1 VERRFTFREAASV
14 IANPET
20 GIISVRATSRQH
32 EKVQEFIDQ
41 VIGSAKRQ
49 VLIEATIVEVTLS
62 DQYQAG
68 VDWSRIAQNGSGFTF
83 AQTFSTGVT
92 GSANGTPPAILKYV
106 NSSGNLS
113 GAISLLTEFGDT
125 KVLSSPKIMALN
137 NQTALLKVVD
147 EKVYFTIDVRITD
160 ASQTGPG
167 RTDFVSQVKSV
178 PVGLVMS
185 VTPQISDNDQVS
197 LNVRPSVSRITGFV
211 TDPNPALAAAKVTSR
226 IPEIQVREL
235 ESILRVPS
243 GQTVVLGGLMQDN
256 QAIKRDGV
264 PFLSKLPVIGDAFTY
279 RNDTSGKTELVI
291 FLRPIVVREANL
303 GNTLDNYRGLLPD
316 DTFFR
321 PSTAPSADTPREAG
335 GNRP

>member
-1 VERRFTFREAASV
+1 M
-14 IANPET
+14 IANPEA
-20 GIISVRATSRQH
+20 GVISVRATSRQH
-32 EKVQEFIDQ
+32 EKVQEFLDQ
-41 VIGSAKRQ
+41 VVGSAKRQ

-62 DQYQAG
+62 DEYQSG
-68 VDWSRIAQNGSGFTF
+68 VDWSRIAQGGNGFSIS
-83 AQTFSTGVT
+83 QTLSTGVARST
-92 GSANGTPPAILKYV
+92 NGSPPILLSYV
-106 NSSGNLS
+106 NPTARIGGNIAA
-113 GAISLLTEFGDT
+113 AISLLSAFGDT

-147 EKVYFTIDVRITD
+147 ETVYFTTDVRITEPIQNG
-160 ASQTGPG
+160 SPG
-167 RTDFVSQVKSV
+167 TRTFTTTLHTV
-178 PVGLVMS
+178 PVGVVMS
-185 VTPQISDNDQVS
+185 VTPQIGDNDDVS
-197 LNVRPSVSRITGFV
+197 LNVRPTVSRISSFV
-211 TDPNPALAAAKVTSR
+211 NDPTPALQGVTNVVNR
-226 IPEIQVREL
+226 IPLIQVREL

-264 PFLSKLPVIGDAFTY
+264 PLLSRLPIVGDAFSF

-291 FLRPIVVREANL
+291 FLRPIVIREANL

-321 PSTAPSADTPREAG
+321 PNAAPSAGTSREAG